1 MEVNSLFPLTPIPQT
16 CPDEAALAALQKHVK
31 KSTEDA
37 SSSKSKVLLRF
48 QPVSGGNTP
57 VLKQN
62 VFKLAAGSPFQV
74 VTRNLKKKLGMKE
87 EDPLVRVF
95 GCIILFNRM
104 PPDSGDSNA

>member
-1 MEVNSLFPLTPIPQT
+1 MEANSLFPLTSIPQT
-16 CPDEAALAALQKHVK
+16 CPDEAALAALQKHVN

-74 VTRNLKKKLGMKE
+74 CSYKE
-87 EDPLVRVF
+87 FEEETGNEGGRSAGACFWLHN
-95 GCIILFNRM
+95 II
-104 PPDSGDSNA
+104 